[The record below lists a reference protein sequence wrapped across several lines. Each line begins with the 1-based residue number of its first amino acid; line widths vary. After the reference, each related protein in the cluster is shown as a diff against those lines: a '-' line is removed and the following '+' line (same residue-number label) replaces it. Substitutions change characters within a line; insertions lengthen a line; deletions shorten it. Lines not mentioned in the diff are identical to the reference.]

1 MKKAVIFLMM
11 LFALTGACFADEING
26 KVQAVDINA
35 NIITISGI
43 KISAQHARLENEAD
57 MPIIL
62 SAIKVGDFLEV
73 EGAFT
78 GNGLMTAMK
87 IEKDYPGNDKI
98 KGKIDKIDY
107 NTREMIIAGVK
118 IKVPQEARLEGPDD
132 MIFQFAQFVPS
143 SYVECK
149 GGWTGPLEF
158 HAIEVEID

>member
-11 LFALTGACFADEING
+11 LFALGAACFADEING

-35 NIITISGI
+35 NTIIISGI

-62 SAIKVGDFLEV
+62 SAITVGDFLDV
-73 EGAFT
+73 EGTFT
-78 GNGLMTAMK
+78 GNGQMMAMK
-87 IEKDYPGNDKI
+87 IEKDYPGYDKI

-118 IKVPQEARLEGPDD
+118 IKVSQDAWLEGPHD

-149 GGWTGPLEF
+149 GRWTGPLEF
-158 HAIEVEID
+158 NTTKVEMD